1 MNWEVV
7 ARPQVVADILEAAE
21 WYNTQRVGLGDE
33 FTEEILTIFD
43 VLAINPL
50 LHCLRHPTKNIRWR
64 YPKGFPYRVIYEV
77 IEAKRFVIIAAVL
90 HAARQ
95 DNVWRGRI

>member
-33 FTEEILTIFD
+33 FTEEILTVFD
-43 VLAINPL
+43 ALAINPL
-50 LHCLRHPTKNIRWR
+50 LHCLRHPTRKSVGAIQED
-64 YPKGFPYRVIYEV
+64 FP
-77 IEAKRFVIIAAVL
+77 IAL
-90 HAARQ
+90 FTK
-95 DNVWRGRI
+95 